1 MAVRTP
7 GGINLTKT
15 NYLAVCDTGSCDFST
30 ESILTHLKSS
40 LIWVMVKQDFFYFLW
55 ESCRYNYLIYL
66 FVAGLRLHCH
76 TGFSLLVV
84 SRGYPPLVGLLIAGA
99 PLVGEHRFLRWR
111 LQWCTGFSLRWLL
124 LLGSTGS
131 WGEGFSGAQASR
143 CGGSSCWGAL
153 ALGRWLQ
160 WCTGFSLRWLLLL
173 GNTGARGDGFSS
185 CGSRALEHSLS
196 SCGARAWLLHGYVGS
211 SWIWYG
217 THASY
222 TGRWILYRWANR
234 EAQRLPLSI
243 NSTSKSIFYYSFRI
257 NEKIRKV

>member
-1 MAVRTP
+1 MTLGLVTSALKVFWL
-7 GGINLTKT
+7 ILNLHLFGLWLNKT
-15 NYLAVCDTGSCDFST
+15 SFTFFERVVVIIIWFIYLWLGCVFTVTQAFLYLWWAEATLRLWDFS
-30 ESILTHLKSS
+30 
-40 LIWVMVKQDFFYFLW
+40 
-55 ESCRYNYLIYL
+55 
-66 FVAGLRLHCH
+66 
-76 TGFSLLVV
+76 
-84 SRGYPPLVGLLIAGA
+84 
-99 PLVGEHRFLRWR
+99 
-111 LQWCTGFSLRWLL
+111 LQGLL

-160 WCTGFSLRWLLLL
+160 WCTGFSLRRLLLL
-173 GNTGARGDGFSS
+173 GSTGARGDGFSS

-196 SCGARAWLLHGYVGS
+196 SCGARAWLLRGYVGS